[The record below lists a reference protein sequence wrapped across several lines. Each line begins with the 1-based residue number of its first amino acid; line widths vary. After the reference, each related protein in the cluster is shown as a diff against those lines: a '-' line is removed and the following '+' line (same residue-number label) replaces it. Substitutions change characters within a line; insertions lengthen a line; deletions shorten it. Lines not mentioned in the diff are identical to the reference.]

1 MTRFLGDTI
10 TLTHGCLTNSFAG
23 SLPETPGIPHLHY
36 FGKMRER
43 NSTCSSQASM
53 CTESLVLCHP
63 LSTPALAEV
72 IRIAISNL
80 LFFLAPSNSLQFPC
94 LFHIPFHFSCPLFP
108 AVIFPQTEHSGQ
120 KAKALSHSASLST
133 FLYKHFHS
141 QGYVQSETAR
151 TSALWQMLHH
161 PREVAGALN
170 YRASRFCWNSAT
182 REGNAVILAK
192 SQLQV

>member
-53 CTESLVLCHP
+53 STESLVLCHP

-94 LFHIPFHFSCPLFP
+94 LFHIPFHVSCPLFP

-133 FLYKHFHS
+133 LLYKHFHS
-141 QGYVQSETAR
+141 QGYVHSEILLVR
-151 TSALWQMLHH
+151 RHFGRCCIIQGKWQVL
-161 PREVAGALN
+161 
-170 YRASRFCWNSAT
+170 
-182 REGNAVILAK
+182 
-192 SQLQV
+192 